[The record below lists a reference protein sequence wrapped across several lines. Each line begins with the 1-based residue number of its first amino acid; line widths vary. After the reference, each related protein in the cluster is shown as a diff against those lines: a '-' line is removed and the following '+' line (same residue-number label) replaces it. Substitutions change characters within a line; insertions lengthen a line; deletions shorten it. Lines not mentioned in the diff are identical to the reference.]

1 MDAPAPAGRVLAIDP
16 GQRRI
21 GIAVSNSART
31 VAFPRQALDAGD
43 DAPERLAHLVD
54 EEMVTVVVV
63 GLPRALD
70 GREGASAKAARKLG
84 AALENRVGED
94 VEVTYHDERLTTVE
108 ASRGLRAAG
117 QSSKEQRA
125 AIDSAAATVLLEA
138 WMMGR

>member
-1 MDAPAPAGRVLAIDP
+1 MVRPVPRTLSLSSDGL
-16 GQRRI
+16 
-21 GIAVSNSART
+21 SA
-31 VAFPRQALDAGD
+31 
-43 DAPERLAHLVD
+43 
-54 EEMVTVVVV
+54 
-63 GLPRALD
+63 
-70 GREGASAKAARKLG
+70 EGASAKAARQLG
-84 AALENRVGED
+84 AALESRVGED